1 MELFKLFGTIALD
14 NSGAMEGIDR
24 TTDKAEKA
32 HYKISQAFGKV
43 GDVAIK
49 AGKVVA
55 SGLAV
60 GATAMASLAYKALQL
75 GGGLEQNLGGSVAAF
90 GDYAQE
96 MQKKAT
102 EAFDKMGL
110 SASDYLATANKMGAL
125 FQGAGFSAETSAEM
139 TSRAMQ
145 RAADVA
151 SIMGIDIASAMEAIA
166 GAAKGNFTMMDNLGV
181 AMNDTS
187 LQAYAL
193 SKGIETAVSDM
204 SQQEKIGLAM
214 EMFLEKTAYAA
225 GNYAKEN
232 DTLAGSLSTAKAA
245 LSNFLSGAGDA
256 NSVVKALTNAGDVIV
271 SNIKTL
277 LPRLVEGLNTLMAG
291 LLPYIP
297 TILESLLPGVLE
309 GAFALLTGLATIL
322 PELVQVGADL
332 IASLANGAAE
342 NMPAIIAVASDVI
355 RKLVQ
360 ILTEE
365 ETLNKLFDASLAIIL
380 ALAEGLVD
388 FLPALIE
395 ACLTI
400 VDSLVQFLLKPEN
413 LNKLIRASLVLIEAL
428 ATGLLRSVGV
438 LMDSARVLT
447 STFVEALM
455 TVNWVQVGKD
465 IVLGI
470 AEGILNA
477 WGSFVEEH
485 PWAAGVLVDSV
496 TSFANGGTNAWHGI
510 GINGSHADGLNYV
523 PYDGYIAELHK
534 GEMVI
539 PAAESMRI
547 RAGVAQGNGL
557 EQYFQRLIEML
568 ADYFPRIV
576 NGMDRPIEFNPN
588 SMAAA
593 LAVPMNQEL
602 GRISVRKDRGR

>member
-1 MELFKLFGTIALD
+1 MELFKLFGTIALN
-14 NSGAMEGIDR
+14 NSEAIEGIDR

-60 GATAMASLAYKALQL
+60 GATAMASLAAKALQL
-75 GGGLEQNLGGSVAAF
+75 GGGLEQNLGGSVAVF

-139 TSRAMQ
+139 TTKAMQ

-151 SIMGIDIASAMEAIA
+151 SIMGIDISSAMEAIA

-193 SKGIETAVSDM
+193 SQGIETAVSDM

-277 LPRLVEGLNTLMAG
+277 LPRLVEGLNTLMTG

-297 TILESLLPGVLE
+297 TILESLLPGVME

-332 IASLANGAAE
+332 IVALAEGAAE
-342 NMPAIIAVASDVI
+342 NMPIIIAVASDVI
-355 RKLVQ
+355 LKIVQ
-360 ILTEE
+360 TLTEE
-365 ETLNKLFDASLAIIL
+365 ETLTKLFDAALALIL
-380 ALAEGLVD
+380 ALAEGLVE

-400 VDSLVQFLLKPEN
+400 ADSIVQFLLKPDN
-413 LNKLIRASLVLIEAL
+413 LNKLIRAALVLIEAL

-438 LMDSARVLT
+438 LMDSARELT
-447 STFVEALM
+447 STFIEAIL

-477 WGSFVEEH
+477 WGVFVDEH
-485 PWAAGVLVDSV
+485 PWAAGVLVDGM
-496 TSFANGGTNAWHGI
+496 TTFANGGTNAWNGI
-510 GINGSHADGLNYV
+510 GINGSHADGLDYV

-547 RAGVAQGNGL
+547 RAGAAQGNGL